1 MNRAEQVAAMDV
13 PELAAIR
20 DDIRT
25 VSAAT
30 LLAAPHAAAATLN
43 EILPLLASPDSGL
56 KLRRDDATAL
66 PIALTDDVTRYPL
79 RGDAPL
85 LLPVRLHE
93 YFTDRLMV
101 PLAFNHDAFLQYF
114 LLASIKQSGEI
125 NASADNVHYQRHLF
139 RLHEF
144 CRNAKG
150 LVLDVGC
157 DDPGLGAA
165 LLPPSV
171 RYVGLDPFCQR
182 TTPFRLIGV
191 GEYLPFGDATL
202 DGVLFNTSLDHILD
216 WRRALAEAWR
226 VLVPGGRLYL
236 CTLLWTARADLV
248 TDAVHFHHFR
258 SADIFGAM
266 ADGFTIESAQRYGY
280 KDDQHRHGLYLC
292 ARKGLASVV
301 PI

>member
-1 MNRAEQVAAMDV
+1 MSRSGQAVARLDV
-13 PELAAIR
+13 LELAAIR
-20 DDIRT
+20 DDPRT
-25 VSAAT
+25 VSAVT
-30 LLAAPHAAAATLN
+30 LLAAPHAMAVTLD

-66 PIALTDDVTRYPL
+66 TDGTARYPL

-93 YFTDRLMV
+93 YFTDRLAV
-101 PLAFNHDAFLQYF
+101 PLAFNHDAFLQYS

-125 NASADNVHYQRHLF
+125 NAAADNVHYQRHLF

-144 CRNAKG
+144 CRDATG
-150 LVLDVGC
+150 LMLDVGC
-157 DDPGLGAA
+157 DDPALGAA
-165 LLPPSV
+165 LLPPGA

-182 TTPFRLIGV
+182 PTPFRLIGV

-216 WRRALAEAWR
+216 WRRALDEAWR

-236 CTLLWTARADLV
+236 CTLLWTERADLV

-258 SADIFGAM
+258 PADIFGAM
-266 ADGFTIESAQRYGY
+266 TDRFTITSAQRYGY

-292 ARKGLASVV
+292 ARKESASIV

>member
-1 MNRAEQVAAMDV
+1 MNHAGQATAWVDA
-13 PELAAIR
+13 PELTAIR
-20 DDIRT
+20 ADPRT
-25 VSAAT
+25 VSAVT
-30 LLAAPHAAAATLN
+30 LLAKPHASAVTLD
-43 EILPLLASPDSGL
+43 EILPLLASPDSGRQ
-56 KLRRDDATAL
+56 LRREDATN
-66 PIALTDDVTRYPL
+66 LTDGRARYPL

-85 LLPVRLHE
+85 LLPQRLHA
-93 YFTDRLMV
+93 YFTDRLVV
-101 PLAFNHDAFLQYF
+101 PLAYNHDAFLQYF

-125 NASADNVHYQRHLF
+125 NAPADNVHYQRHLF

-144 CRNAKG
+144 CRDATG

-157 DDPGLGAA
+157 DDPQLGAA
-165 LLPPSV
+165 ILPPGA

-182 TTPFRLIGV
+182 TSPFRLIGV

-216 WRRALAEAWR
+216 WRRALTEARR

-236 CTLLWTARADLV
+236 CTLLWTERADLV

-258 SADIFGAM
+258 PADIFGAV
-266 ADGFTIESAQRYGY
+266 AAGFMIESVQRYGY

-292 ARKGLASVV
+292 ARKGLASVS